1 MLPWL
6 WLFLAIGAA
15 AAPCTDEQCAICGFP
30 TGVCNTIA
38 STCALLTDA
47 SFCEIYTCDVGACS
61 TDLIDTCQYDNCPV
75 PQCTADQCT
84 ILEQA
89 CDNGC
94 NVGVIGQVCPAVAN
108 CQVDII
114 STGVCTANASAPN
127 GASCDLTTTSFTCNA
142 SACNI
147 LPHPPACTDEQCAT
161 IAGAVTA
168 CDDTTVDE
176 VCVYF
181 YADAASIGVCT
192 AESTCNVGGGGDT
205 CLYGACP
212 PPPTPPPPPPPPS
225 CAPFSCSSADN
236 ANTKQPCTQSTD
248 CVDTSGCGAAGA
260 CFGSVCVFAQQPCG
274 FAYCT
279 LPGQFNFT
287 DFYCYYNGVNL
298 TAPYAPICSNRADY
312 CDPSLAD
319 CSCPSP
325 PPTCP
330 SGTPLCSVADDTCA
344 ARFNQTEGTEC
355 VAPATGGGDSGDDG
369 VCSGAPILDGY
380 DPVYLGYPCV
390 ADLSALGTNED
401 EGNNFC
407 NIITGQPIY
416 DCTNVCGV
424 GVVNSNPYLIGPN
437 YACFPQYVYQCDC
450 IPPPPTCPIEA
461 PLCSVTDDTCAT
473 RFNQTEG
480 TECVAP
486 ETGGDVGVCSG
497 APILDGY
504 DGAYQGYPCV
514 TNLSALGSQEYQG
527 HNFCNAVTGQ
537 PIDDCTN
544 MCGVGAVALN
554 GFAGIVGPEFAC
566 FPQYVYQCDCIP
578 PPPRPPTSPPPTSPS
593 GSGGGTLSWLP
604 VEIMLPL
611 AGGLVLLAAALLL
624 ATRSR
629 GITRRGGRRRRNSA
643 TGASIRL

>member
-1 MLPWL
+1 MLLLLLLLL
-6 WLFLAIGAA
+6 WLFLVVGAA
-15 AAPCTDEQCAICGFP
+15 ATPCTDEQCAICGFRS
-30 TGVCNTIA
+30 GVCNTIA
-38 STCALLTDA
+38 STCAVLTEA

-75 PQCTADQCT
+75 PQCTDNQCT
-84 ILEQA
+84 ILAQA

-94 NVGVIGQVCPAVAN
+94 DTGKIGDVCPAVAD
-108 CQVDII
+108 CLADII
-114 STGVCTANASAPN
+114 STGICTANASAPN

-147 LPHPPACTDEQCAT
+147 LPPPPACTDEQCAT

-168 CDDTTVDE
+168 CDDSTVDD
-176 VCVYF
+176 VCVYVYGTLCTF
-181 YADAASIGVCT
+181 GVCT
-192 AESTCNVGGGGDT
+192 AESTCNVDGGVQ
-205 CLYGACP
+205 CNINSCP

-225 CAPFSCSSADN
+225 CAPFSCRSAN
-236 ANTKQPCTQSTD
+236 NSNTKQPCTQSTD

-279 LPGQFNFT
+279 EMAQFNFT

-298 TAPYAPICSNRADY
+298 TAPYAPICSKRADY

-330 SGTPLCSVADDTCA
+330 SQAPLCSVADDTCA
-344 ARFNQTEGTEC
+344 ARFNQTAGTAC
-355 VAPATGGGDSGDDG
+355 FVPASGGGGGGHGDG

-380 DPVYLGYPCV
+380 DAAYRGYPCV
-390 ADLSALGTNED
+390 TDLSALGTGE
-401 EGNNFC
+401 EAGTNFC
-407 NIITGQPIY
+407 NVVTGQPIY
-416 DCTNVCGV
+416 DCTNMCGV

-450 IPPPPTCPIEA
+450 IPPPP
-461 PLCSVTDDTCAT
+461 
-473 RFNQTEG
+473 
-480 TECVAP
+480 
-486 ETGGDVGVCSG
+486 
-497 APILDGY
+497 
-504 DGAYQGYPCV
+504 
-514 TNLSALGSQEYQG
+514 
-527 HNFCNAVTGQ
+527 
-537 PIDDCTN
+537 
-544 MCGVGAVALN
+544 
-554 GFAGIVGPEFAC
+554 
-566 FPQYVYQCDCIP
+566 
-578 PPPRPPTSPPPTSPS
+578 PPPTPPSTPTPS
-593 GSGGGTLSWLP
+593 GGGGGTLSWLP

-629 GITRRGGRRRRNSA
+629 GIARRGGRRRRNSA